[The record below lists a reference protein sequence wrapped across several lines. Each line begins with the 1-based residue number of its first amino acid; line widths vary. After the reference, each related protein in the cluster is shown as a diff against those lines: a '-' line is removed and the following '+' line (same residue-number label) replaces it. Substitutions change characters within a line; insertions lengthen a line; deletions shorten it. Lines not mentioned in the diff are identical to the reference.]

1 MNGKTLFILATLLSF
16 LLVVGISKAN
26 VAAPT
31 FFLYIEDTGSVGFQN
46 QQEYNVTLT
55 VSSGALNCSNA
66 SLSMDLNHGRLVF
79 MNNESASFTTIFNV
93 SRLIINGVL
102 VESGVVTSQVTND
115 VTVIEWWIMIE
126 PWVPYLFI
134 LGMIGL
140 GSMFG
145 GSLYGIHLFKKREY
159 QWALVQ
165 AVTFIAVGFGLFIAW
180 VFA

>member
-1 MNGKTLFILATLLSF
+1 MNVKSLLILTILFSF
-16 LLVVGISKAN
+16 LLVVGISRAN

-31 FFLYIEDTGSVGFQN
+31 FQIYIGNTGSLGFQN
-46 QQEYNVTLT
+46 QMEYNVTLT

-79 MNNESASFTTIFNV
+79 MNNESAAFTTIFSV
-93 SRLIINGVL
+93 SRLTINGGL
-102 VESGVVTSQVTND
+102 VESGVSTSQVQND
-115 VTVIEWWIMIE
+115 VTIIEWWIMIE

-145 GSLYGIHLFKKREY
+145 GSLYTVHLFKKREY

-165 AVTFIAVGFGLFIAW
+165 GVTFIAVGFGLFIAW

>member
-1 MNGKTLFILATLLSF
+1 MNVKPLLILTFLFSLLLS
-16 LLVVGISKAN
+16 VGISKAN
-26 VAAPT
+26 VAAST
-31 FFLYIEDTGSVGFQN
+31 FFLHIPDTGSLGFQN

-79 MNNESASFTTIFNV
+79 MNNESVSFTTVFNV
-93 SRLIINGVL
+93 SRLTINGVL
-102 VESGVVTSQVTND
+102 AESGVPTSQVLND

-145 GSLYGIHLFKKREY
+145 GSLYSIHLFKKREY

-165 AVTFIAVGFGLFIAW
+165 AVTFIAVGFGLFISW